1 MAQPAPRRI
10 AVAAAPGSVDHLLD
24 QLDLPARTTTLVI
37 NGGTSDDPD
46 FPITTITEALRAVIV
61 ELRLR
66 EGPVIISGGTD
77 AGLFGLLGD
86 VLGDLGLGGPVI
98 GVVPAGKITRPNGT
112 PLEPHHT
119 HVLLVDGAA
128 WGDETPTMLALC
140 RELDRRGPVVA
151 LIAGGGAQTMIEID
165 GHRVDHRP
173 VIILTGTGRLADH
186 LARQTPPP
194 AGLIFVEVSDLVGLA
209 AAAVGA
215 LGTP

>member
-1 MAQPAPRRI
+1 MAQSAPRRI

-24 QLDLPARTTTLVI
+24 QLHLPARTTTLVI

-46 FPITTITEALRAVIV
+46 FPIAAITNALRAMIV
-61 ELRLR
+61 ALGLR

-86 VLGDLGLGGPVI
+86 VLGDLGFDGPVI
-98 GVVPAGKITRPNGT
+98 GVVPAGKINRPNGT
-112 PLEPHHT
+112 PLEPHHS
-119 HVLLVDGAA
+119 HALLVDGET

-173 VIILTGTGRLADH
+173 VIILTGTGRLADD
-186 LARQTPPP
+186 LARQSPRP
-194 AGLIFVEVSDLVGLA
+194 AGMIFVEVGDLVALGA
-209 AAAVGA
+209 AASGA
-215 LGTP
+215 LATR

>member
-46 FPITTITEALRAVIV
+46 FPVVAITDALRAMIV
-61 ELRLR
+61 ALGLR
-66 EGPVIISGGTD
+66 EGPVIISGRHD

-86 VLGDLGLGGPVI
+86 VLGDLGFDGPVI
-98 GVVPAGKITRPNGT
+98 GVVPAGKINRPNGT
-112 PLEPHHT
+112 GLEPHHS
-119 HVLLVDGAA
+119 HALLVEAA
-128 WGDETPTMLALC
+128 RGVMRRHHAGPR

-173 VIILTGTGRLADH
+173 VIILTGTGRLADD
-186 LARQTPPP
+186 LARKYRP
-194 AGLIFVEVSDLVGLA
+194 AGMIFVEVGDLVALSA
-209 AAAVGA
+209 TASGA
-215 LGTP
+215 LARR